1 MIDSKKPKKSEIAQ
15 NLSKSGASKS
25 TKAKVVAPAV
35 KEKILTAKEKFEK
48 LGIDVICNR
57 LSSGESQRSIA
68 DSLKADRGDFCVWL
82 SDDQRSA
89 RVREA
94 RVLSARHWDDMAE
107 KVLLELEDDGKA
119 GAVTRAR
126 ELASHYR
133 WRASKYA
140 PRDYGDKLSLDA
152 EINITQLTPEQ
163 RAAKIARLQAKLQ
176 KTAHT

>member
-1 MIDSKKPKKSEIAQ
+1 MPKKSEVAQ
-15 NLSKSGASKS
+15 KLSKSGAPKS
-25 TKAKVVAPAV
+25 VKAKVAAPVAAP
-35 KEKILTAKEKFEK
+35 KPLTAIQKFEQ
-48 LGIDVICNR
+48 LGLDAICTR
-57 LSSGESQRSIA
+57 LASGESQRSIA

-94 RVLSARHWDDMAE
+94 RVLSARHWDDKAE
-107 KVLLELEDDGKA
+107 QVLIELEDEAKP

-152 EINITQLTPEQ
+152 EINVTQQTPEQ
-163 RAAKIARLQAKLQ
+163 RAAKIARLTAKLTQTQ
-176 KTAHT
+176 KT